1 MFMAVGDPTGDN
13 EPRFDLPEHLVNAL
27 IFETFGDQ
35 RYTQDSPIMPEVW
48 VAYARAPR
56 KPLDIL
62 LTPRSGDSPSQ
73 LASRLAHR
81 LKDFEGAASD
91 DAIWAEHN
99 IAYSRSS
106 VVVRA
111 TFRQLACVIVPMTAW
126 WSALGQDAR
135 DYFALRDNIER
146 LAKDNMSVGDII
158 IDASRVMKRS
168 AWDFIRF
175 GTLAGFVALAG
186 EYESRVE
193 EAERAQ
199 KDAPKAQPTRSRKKS
214 AVSDAAGEADPARIR
229 KNLEDKLREFIKDL
243 SDKDSPI
250 GKVTEL
256 IDAYERI
263 ANCVTEDT
271 SIPPLKIFMITENRE
286 AHLSIA
292 ESRATVKADAA
303 NNVFHIDTGGLAWA
317 VIDGGID
324 ARHPAFLDR
333 KETDK
338 RLQQDKQDVAEE
350 NKGQLRE
357 NREPADEDADS
368 SQEDRGGDLA
378 TEADRKA
385 QPTRIDDDVW
395 SKDIP
400 LELLTKLSRVSETYD
415 FTYLRRMLA
424 TKKLPPPEEGGP
436 SEEIAKYIREK
447 HKTELDDLGIRTGKG
462 REIDWDIV
470 APLIRVPH
478 DEHYVPPAI
487 GHGTH
492 VAGIIGSD
500 WFAKDNPEA
509 IDLIGICPQIR
520 LYDLRVFKPDSG
532 SDEFT
537 VQYALQFVEHLNRN
551 RELPR
556 VHGVNLSLSMLHKVM
571 SFACG
576 RTPVCDEC
584 NDLVSTGVVVVVA
597 AGNDGYKTFKTDKG
611 DYSGYHAASITD
623 PGNAEGVIT
632 VGSTHRSHPHNY
644 GVSYF
649 SSRGPTGDG
658 RRKPDL
664 VAPGEKI
671 TAPVVNCG
679 AQRMDG
685 TSMAAPHVS
694 GAAALLMARHRELIG
709 EPRRIK
715 EILCL
720 TATDLGREPH
730 FQGAGMVDILRALQS
745 V

>member
-1 MFMAVGDPTGDN
+1 VAEDAGD
-13 EPRFDLPEHLVNAL
+13 
-27 IFETFGDQ
+27 
-35 RYTQDSPIMPEVW
+35 
-48 VAYARAPR
+48 
-56 KPLDIL
+56 
-62 LTPRSGDSPSQ
+62 
-73 LASRLAHR
+73 
-81 LKDFEGAASD
+81 
-91 DAIWAEHN
+91 
-99 IAYSRSS
+99 
-106 VVVRA
+106 
-111 TFRQLACVIVPMTAW
+111 
-126 WSALGQDAR
+126 
-135 DYFALRDNIER
+135 
-146 LAKDNMSVGDII
+146 
-158 IDASRVMKRS
+158 
-168 AWDFIRF
+168 
-175 GTLAGFVALAG
+175 
-186 EYESRVE
+186 
-193 EAERAQ
+193 
-199 KDAPKAQPTRSRKKS
+199 
-214 AVSDAAGEADPARIR
+214 
-229 KNLEDKLREFIKDL
+229 
-243 SDKDSPI
+243 
-250 GKVTEL
+250 
-256 IDAYERI
+256 
-263 ANCVTEDT
+263 
-271 SIPPLKIFMITENRE
+271 PPLKIFMITENRE
-286 AHLSIA
+286 ARLSIA

-303 NNVFHIDTGGLAWA
+303 NNVFHIDTSDLAWA

-324 ARHPAFLDR
+324 ARHPALLDR
-333 KETDK
+333 KETEK
-338 RLQQDKQDVAEE
+338 RLQQDKQAVADE
-350 NKGQLRE
+350 KKRRSGK
-357 NREPADEDADS
+357 NREPTDEDGDS
-368 SQEDRGGDLA
+368 SQESPGGNLA
-378 TEADRKA
+378 AAAAEKTN
-385 QPTRIDDDVW
+385 PVRIDDDVW
-395 SKDIP
+395 TKDIP
-400 LELLTKLSRVSETYD
+400 LELLTKVSRVTETYD
-415 FTYLRRMLA
+415 FTYLRRLLA
-424 TKKLPPPEEGGP
+424 TKELPPPQEGGP
-436 SEEIAKYIREK
+436 SEGIARYIKNK
-447 HKTELDDLGIRTGKG
+447 HERELDDLKIRTGRR

-478 DEHYVPPAI
+478 DENYVRPTI

-492 VAGIIGSD
+492 VAGILGSD
-500 WFAKDNPEA
+500 WRAKDNPEG
-509 IDLIGICPQIR
+509 IDLIGVCPQIR
-520 LYDLRVFKPDSG
+520 LYDLRVFKPGTG

-576 RTPVCDEC
+576 RSPVCDEC

-671 TAPVVNCG
+671 TAPVLNCG

-715 EILCL
+715 DILCR

>member
-1 MFMAVGDPTGDN
+1 MAEARPTT
-13 EPRFDLPEHLVNAL
+13 ETRSWFQIPEHLLDAL

-48 VAYARAPR
+48 IAYAHAPR
-56 KPLDIL
+56 KPIDIL

-73 LASRLAHR
+73 LATRVARRLTIMR
-81 LKDFEGAASD
+81 GGKPETPTWEKDNEAAWE
-91 DAIWAEHN
+91 AHN

-106 VVVRA
+106 VVVSA
-111 TFRQLACVIVPMTAW
+111 TFHELICVIVPMTIW
-126 WSALGQDAR
+126 WAGLKEKEGR
-135 DYFALRDNIER
+135 DYFRKLRGKIEQ
-146 LAKDNMSVGDII
+146 LASENLNLSDII
-158 IDASRVMKRS
+158 VDASRIMKRS

-175 GTLAGFVALAG
+175 CALVGLIALNK
-186 EYESRVE
+186 EYEEQLEAAEKRQKELKEQPAEPKRGAARKPRKPVAE
-193 EAERAQ
+193 E
-199 KDAPKAQPTRSRKKS
+199 
-214 AVSDAAGEADPARIR
+214 DPVA
-229 KNLEDKLREFIKDL
+229 KLNKELNGKLQEFILGL
-243 SDKDSPI
+243 SDGHTPI
-250 GKVTEL
+250 AKITDL
-256 IDAYERI
+256 IDAYERL
-263 ANCVTEDT
+263 ASCVLDEEEKA
-271 SIPPLKIFMITENRE
+271 PLKIFMITQNRD

-292 ESRATVKADAA
+292 ESRATIKADAA
-303 NNVFHIDTGGLAWA
+303 NNVFHIDTSDFSWA

-324 ARHPAFLDR
+324 ARHPAFLNR
-333 KETDK
+333 KATK
-338 RLQQDKQDVAEE
+338 KLRLQQKMAKE
-350 NKGQLRE
+350 G
-357 NREPADEDADS
+357 PPS
-368 SQEDRGGDLA
+368 GDGA
-378 TEADRKA
+378 AVEAAAKETEI
-385 QPTRIDDDVW
+385 TDDTH
-395 SKDIP
+395 KEDIP
-400 LELLTKLSRVSETYD
+400 FDLMRKLSRVRESYD
-415 FTYLRRMLA
+415 FTYLRKMLA
-424 TKKLPPPEEGGP
+424 TKRLPSPEDGGP
-436 SEEIAKYIREK
+436 SEKIAKFISANHGRELEDL
-447 HKTELDDLGIRTGKG
+447 KTRTGLG
-462 REIDWDIV
+462 REIDWQIV

-478 DEHYVPPAI
+478 DENYDRPTI

-492 VAGIIGSD
+492 VAGIIGAD
-500 WFAKDNPEA
+500 WRAEENSEA
-509 IDLIGICPQIR
+509 LDLVGICPQIQ
-520 LYDLRVFKPDSG
+520 LYDLRVFRPDTG

-537 VQYALQFVEHLNRN
+537 VQYALQFVQHLNLN

-584 NDLVSTGVVVVVA
+584 NDLVGTGVVVVVA

-611 DYSGYHAASITD
+611 NYSGYHTASITD
-623 PGNAEGVIT
+623 PGNAADVIT

-671 TAPVVNCG
+671 TAPVVACG
-679 AQRMDG
+679 VQRMDG

-694 GAAALLMARHRELIG
+694 GAAALLMSRHRELIG

-715 EILCL
+715 EILCS

-745 V
+745 I